1 MVRQFQA
8 RVQNDGEYSKP
19 ISATNASNMVVLW
32 PFSIMFSVMLTYAF
46 RDCDADFPIRYLF
59 DGKLFILRRLQAK
72 LTLQTNLLDKLMH
85 ADYIT

>member
-32 PFSIMFSVMLTYAF
+32 LFSIMFSVMLTYAF

-59 DGKLFILRRLQAK
+59 DGFFRRLQAK